1 VAEVKEKELRATD
14 DPEIEEVEGGHVAV
28 TESQRVRAALKGEEV
43 QEVRVDSHV
52 LVLHHAARTAAPD
65 MFTRETFEG
74 TLDKVSRPVRG
85 KYADVPTSSEEF
97 ARRKQEEIDLEER
110 R

>member
-1 VAEVKEKELRATD
+1 MESKIVGVTVAPLRVVPA
-14 DPEIEEVEGGHVAV
+14 
-28 TESQRVRAALKGEEV
+28 SEV
-43 QEVRVDSHV
+43 QEE
-52 LVLHHAARTAAPD
+52 T
-65 MFTRETFEG
+65 FTRELYEDV
-74 TLDKVSRPVRG
+74 LNKVSRPVRG